1 MDWHFIIGPVVGAVI
16 GLVTNG
22 IALKMIF
29 RPLYP
34 KYIGKWKIPF
44 TPGLIPKERGRLAKS
59 IGNAISVNLMSPEVL
74 EKTLLSEEM
83 TGKVSSVIDGF
94 FSGLAKETRSLR
106 EYLYDKVTERDTEKA
121 ISSVREEVCTLLVKK
136 LSDPH
141 IGDQVSHMVI
151 AHVLAN
157 VSQGLMGAIG
167 ADRFINMI
175 AQPAEQLLAKNI
187 NSMLSSSSEQMIW
200 DIVEKESDKF
210 LDRRVCDIVLSH
222 QSILEDA
229 KQSILSAYEKLVS
242 TQLPRILETIDISA
256 IVENRINEMDVHE
269 VEQLVF
275 NIMNKEL
282 NAIVWLGGLLGFLMG
297 FLNI

>member
-1 MDWHFIIGPVVGAVI
+1 MTAILPRSRAENDRIFNLHHLSLYTINFPEEDMDWHFIVGPVVGAVI

-34 KYIGKWKIPF
+34 KYIGKWKLPF

-121 ISSVREEVCTLLVKK
+121 ISSVREEVCALLVKK

-141 IGDQVSHMVI
+141 ILNS
-151 AHVLAN
+151 LA
-157 VSQGLMGAIG
+157 
-167 ADRFINMI
+167 
-175 AQPAEQLLAKNI
+175 
-187 NSMLSSSSEQMIW
+187 
-200 DIVEKESDKF
+200 
-210 LDRRVCDIVLSH
+210 VLS
-222 QSILEDA
+222 
-229 KQSILSAYEKLVS
+229 
-242 TQLPRILETIDISA
+242 
-256 IVENRINEMDVHE
+256 
-269 VEQLVF
+269 
-275 NIMNKEL
+275 
-282 NAIVWLGGLLGFLMG
+282 
-297 FLNI
+297 